1 MVNNLLKIDKKW
13 QKAWE
18 DKKAFKA
25 KENPKK
31 KKYYVL
37 EMYPYPSAS
46 FLHMGHVRNY
56 TIGDIYARFKRMQG
70 FNVLYPM
77 GYDSFG
83 LPAETAAKK
92 EGIHPKKYAESSIKK
107 IMEYQKALGNS
118 YDWSK
123 ILSSHDVNYYKWNQ
137 YFFLK
142 LFEKG
147 LAYRKNAPVN
157 WCEKCQ
163 SVLANEESEG
173 GKCWRCDS
181 EVVQK
186 PLEQWFFKITAYA
199 DRLLND
205 LNKIDWPEKIKLMQK
220 NWIGKSH
227 GTEILFKINNENWP
241 IFTTRVDTIYGVTFM
256 VISAQHP
263 KLFDLVTKEQ
273 KKDVETFL
281 KKLKTV
287 SKEELEELEKEGVF
301 TGSYAINP
309 ITKEKVP
316 VYAGNFVIADYGS
329 GMVMAVPAHD
339 QRDFEFAKKY
349 NIPIKIVIIPEKE
362 SIKEDDMINRM
373 FLEIKKINELMQ
385 KNKIKVWFNGTFGVI
400 GHSKKIFIKP
410 RDVDFGVL
418 EKDYEKAKKLLVGL
432 GYSKI
437 EEKENEKFKHTSY
450 KYEDL
455 FLEVGTFNHDL
466 GNEVANIKGITYPI
480 PNARWLAEC
489 YEITKNKE
497 RRQGRGDDFSA
508 LLLGLLS
515 GSIKEAFTGNGT
527 LINSKEFNGTNN
539 LDAIEE
545 ITKHL
550 EKLKSG
556 KKVTQYKLR
565 DWMISR
571 QRYWGTPIPIIY
583 CDKCG
588 VVPVPEKD
596 LPVTLPEKVKFETGN
611 PLSTNKEF
619 LNVKCPKCKGPGRR
633 ETDTMGGFVDSS
645 WYFIRFC
652 DNTNKKQ
659 PFDKKKA
666 NYWMPV
672 DQYIGGAEH
681 AVMHLM
687 YARFFVKALKDLGIV
702 SFDEPFSKLFN
713 QGIVYKDGAKM
724 SKSKGN
730 VVYQTEISEKYG
742 IDTARLFLM
751 SIAAPDAV
759 MEWRDEGVESSFK
772 FINKVITYY
781 ENVKIGKSTD
791 KIESKL
797 NKTIKEVTEDIE
809 SFNYNIAIIKI
820 RKLFESFNKEESK
833 NTLESFLKLFHPICP
848 HITEELWSKLK
859 NKGFLSLED
868 WPKADLK
875 KINEKFEQEDKLID
889 NLTEDINNVVRIIKE
904 KGNEP
909 KKVFIYT
916 IPKEKE
922 IYSNEIES
930 IKLRTTLDVEVF
942 AVNDPK
948 KHDPQNKATKS
959 KPGKPALYLE

>member
-1 MVNNLLKIDKKW
+1 MVNKLLKIDKKW

-18 DKKAFKA
+18 DKKAFKV
-25 KENPKK
+25 KEDPKK

-70 FNVLYPM
+70 FNILYPM

-118 YDWSK
+118 YDWSR

-147 LAYRKNAPVN
+147 LTYRKNAPVN

-241 IFTTRVDTIYGVTFM
+241 IFTTRADTIYGVTFM

-273 KKDVETFL
+273 KKDVDSFL

-362 SIKEDDMINRM
+362 LIKEDDMINRM

-437 EEKENEKFKHTSY
+437 EEKENEKFKYTSY

-455 FLEVGTFNHDL
+455 FLEVGTFDHDL

-515 GSIKEAFTGNGT
+515 GSMKEAFTGNGT

-550 EKLKSG
+550 EKLKLG

-596 LPVTLPEKVKFETGN
+596 LPVTLPEKVKFDTGN

-619 LNVKCPKCKGPGRR
+619 VNVKCPKCKGPGRR

-781 ENVKIGKSTD
+781 ENVKLGKSSE
-791 KIESKL
+791 KVESKL

-833 NTLESFLKLFHPICP
+833 NTLEPFLKLFHPFCP

-859 NKGFLSLED
+859 NKEFLSLED

-948 KHDPQNKATKS
+948 KHDPQNKAIKS